1 LKTRRNIFVFGLLA
15 LLLTVMPSQK
25 VMAASLADTSGGIS
39 VVAVTGDSDFL
50 STTVEPEALAGIQTV
65 ADAVYPAGFVAKEVQ
80 FIGNAVT
87 ITGHSYGEA
96 KACFTFPTSR
106 QGWVGNVYQWDGTT
120 WHKLTTSLVP
130 AGEGAPSACA
140 SFYGNGDLALIGAYT
155 GPNEKAHSSQLPK
168 CYDRETEVVPE
179 GYITAW
185 PFPSMIELGD
195 GYAVIGVQFFTFSGT
210 AMDTVVEHDVPVS
223 ARITV
228 ASPNDVVQIVKG
240 NGSGTSSEVGLT
252 DVLLK
257 YKLIKDE
264 PYTLKFTV
272 TVNGKCQMEYDL
284 GSSW

>member
-1 LKTRRNIFVFGLLA
+1 
-15 LLLTVMPSQK
+15 MPSQK
-25 VMAASLADTSGGIS
+25 AVAATLTDTSGGIS
-39 VVAVTGDSDFL
+39 VVAVNGDCDFIPAI
-50 STTVEPEALAGIQTV
+50 VEPEALAGIQTV

-96 KACFTFPTSR
+96 KACFIFPTSR
-106 QGWVGNVYQWDGTT
+106 QGWVGNVYQWDGAK

-140 SFYGNGDLALIGAYT
+140 NFYGNGDLALIGAYT

-168 CYDRETEVVPE
+168 CFNSDTGVVPT
-179 GYITAW
+179 GYISAW
-185 PFPSMIELGD
+185 PFPSLVDMGE
-195 GYAVIGVQFFTFSGT
+195 GYAVIGIQFFTFSGT
-210 AMDTVVEHDVPVS
+210 AMDTVVEQGVPVS

-240 NGSGTSSEVGLT
+240 NGSGISSEVGLT

-272 TVNGKCQMEYDL
+272 TVNGKCQMEFNM
-284 GSSW
+284 GFS